1 MRGYYSVFDP
11 DGKKI
16 ADCGQER
23 DAVNLIGSR
32 NRRWDGHYYQFNPL
46 PGDIID
52 VSEGKQLPTRDIVV
66 NMDGG
71 VGGSWKQVEY
81 VEVAGQTIPTQQNL
95 PESDSKPID
104 LK

>member
-1 MRGYYSVFDP
+1 MQSILCIPETNTGMD
-11 DGKKI
+11 I
-16 ADCGQER
+16 
-23 DAVNLIGSR
+23 IIT
-32 NRRWDGHYYQFNPL
+32 FNPL

-52 VSEGKQLPTRDIVV
+52 VSDGKQLPTRDIVV

-81 VEVAGQTIPTQQNL
+81 IEVGGQTIPTQQNL

>member
-1 MRGYYSVFDP
+1 MH
-11 DGKKI
+11 
-16 ADCGQER
+16 
-23 DAVNLIGSR
+23 SR
-32 NRRWDGHYYQFNPL
+32 NKYQDGHYFTFNPL

-52 VSEGKQLPTRDIVV
+52 VSDSKQLPTRDIVV

-71 VGGSWKQVEY
+71 VGGSWQEVEY
-81 VEVAGQTIPTQQNL
+81 VEVGGQTIPTQQNL

>member
-1 MRGYYSVFDP
+1 
-11 DGKKI
+11 
-16 ADCGQER
+16 
-23 DAVNLIGSR
+23 
-32 NRRWDGHYYQFNPL
+32 
-46 PGDIID
+46 
-52 VSEGKQLPTRDIVV
+52 
-66 NMDGG
+66 MDGG

>member
-1 MRGYYSVFDP
+1 M
-11 DGKKI
+11 
-16 ADCGQER
+16 QT
-23 DAVNLIGSR
+23 R
-32 NRRWDGHYYQFNPL
+32 NKYWDGHYFTFNPL

-52 VSEGKQLPTRDIVV
+52 VSDGKQLPTRDIVV

-81 VEVAGQTIPTQQNL
+81 IEVDGQTIPTQQNL